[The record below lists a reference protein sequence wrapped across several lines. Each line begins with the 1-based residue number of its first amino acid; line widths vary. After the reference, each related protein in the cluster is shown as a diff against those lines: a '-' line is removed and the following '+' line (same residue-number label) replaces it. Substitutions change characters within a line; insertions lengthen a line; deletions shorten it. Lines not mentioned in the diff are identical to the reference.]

1 MTIEKRNE
9 YLLSQ
14 MGSIMKR
21 VDHYCIKYHID
32 SFTKDDIM
40 QDTYMVLM
48 KNTIKFDNG
57 RGILFSTFIQQRING
72 AIKDVIRSYFRMSK
86 KNPLLEYYDELNNL
100 QEPEED
106 IYADIAKDLI
116 KHILA
121 AGLEPIEQS
130 VMLRILNGKKYRE
143 ITEELGI
150 CMPEVSRMKRIATA
164 KLKAYYKKMGITPF
178 I

>member
-1 MTIEKRNE
+1 MTIKKRNE

-86 KNPLLEYYDELNNL
+86 KNPLLEYYDELNNS

-106 IYADIAKDLI
+106 IYKNLAKGLI
-116 KHILA
+116 KNVLA
-121 AGLEPIEQS
+121 AGLEPMEQS
-130 VMLRILNGKKYRE
+130 VILRILNGKKHKE
-143 ITEELGI
+143 IIEEMGI
-150 CMPEVSRMKRIATA
+150 TQSEISRRKKTA
-164 KLKAYYKKMGITPF
+164 IRKLHDYYKKMGITPS